1 MFSRSHVL
9 TPNHVLMFS
18 CLNKNPCS
26 YILMSLKKH
35 VPPFSCLKKTC
46 KTTIRIVSLHNKSPF
61 RDTEWP
67 FRVTEWPFRV
77 TEWSFRVTEQTFKY
91 SYKEK

>member
-1 MFSRSHVL
+1 MFSYLKKNMFLCSHV
-9 TPNHVLMFS
+9 F
-18 CLNKNPCS
+18 
-26 YILMSLKKH
+26 KKTY
-35 VPPFSCLKKTC
+35 PPFSCLKKTC

-61 RDTEWP
+61 RVTEWP

-77 TEWSFRVTEQTFKY
+77 TEQTFKY

>member
-1 MFSRSHVL
+1 
-9 TPNHVLMFS
+9 MFS
-18 CLNKNPCS
+18 CLKKN
-26 YILMSLKKH
+26 MS
-35 VPPFSCLKKTC
+35 PPFSCLKKTC

>member
-1 MFSRSHVL
+1 
-9 TPNHVLMFS
+9 MFS
-18 CLNKNPCS
+18 CLK
-26 YILMSLKKH
+26 KKH

-91 SYKEK
+91 SYK

>member
-1 MFSRSHVL
+1 
-9 TPNHVLMFS
+9 MFS
-18 CLNKNPCS
+18 CLKKNMFLCSHVFKKTCS
-26 YILMSLKKH
+26 YVLMSLKKH

-77 TEWSFRVTEQTFKY
+77 TEQTFKY

>member
-1 MFSRSHVL
+1 
-9 TPNHVLMFS
+9 MFS
-18 CLNKNPCS
+18 CLKKPMSSCSHVLKKTCS
-26 YILMSLKKH
+26 YVLMSLKKH

-77 TEWSFRVTEQTFKY
+77 TEQTFKY

>member
-1 MFSRSHVL
+1 
-9 TPNHVLMFS
+9 MFS
-18 CLNKNPCS
+18 CLKKN
-26 YILMSLKKH
+26 MSPRSL
-35 VPPFSCLKKTC
+35 VLKKTC

-61 RDTEWP
+61 RVTEWP

>member
-1 MFSRSHVL
+1 MFL
-9 TPNHVLMFS
+9 
-18 CLNKNPCS
+18 CS
-26 YILMSLKKH
+26 LVLKKH

-77 TEWSFRVTEQTFKY
+77 TEWSFRVTEWSFRVTEQTFKY

>member
-1 MFSRSHVL
+1 MFSYLKKNMFLCSHV
-9 TPNHVLMFS
+9 F
-18 CLNKNPCS
+18 
-26 YILMSLKKH
+26 KKTY
-35 VPPFSCLKKTC
+35 PPFSCLKKTC

-77 TEWSFRVTEQTFKY
+77 TEQTFKY

>member
-1 MFSRSHVL
+1 
-9 TPNHVLMFS
+9 MFS

-26 YILMSLKKH
+26 PVLMSLKKH
-35 VPPFSCLKKTC
+35 APTFSCLKKTC

-77 TEWSFRVTEQTFKY
+77 TEQTFKY

>member
-1 MFSRSHVL
+1 MFSYLKKNMFLCSHVFKKNMFL
-9 TPNHVLMFS
+9 CSHVF
-18 CLNKNPCS
+18 
-26 YILMSLKKH
+26 KKTY
-35 VPPFSCLKKTC
+35 PPFSCLKKTC
-46 KTTIRIVSLHNKSPF
+46 KTTIIIVSLHNKSPF

-77 TEWSFRVTEQTFKY
+77 TEWSFSVTEQTFKY

>member
-1 MFSRSHVL
+1 MPPRSLV
-9 TPNHVLMFS
+9 
-18 CLNKNPCS
+18 
-26 YILMSLKKH
+26 
-35 VPPFSCLKKTC
+35 LKKTC

-67 FRVTEWPFRV
+67 FRVTEW
-77 TEWSFRVTEQTFKY
+77 SFRVTEQTFKY

>member
-1 MFSRSHVL
+1 MKKL
-9 TPNHVLMFS
+9 IQNHKGGIITDRKS
-18 CLNKNPCS
+18 
-26 YILMSLKKH
+26 
-35 VPPFSCLKKTC
+35 LKKTC

-91 SYKEK
+91 SFKEK

>member
-1 MFSRSHVL
+1 MIKKTLNPYRCKDCSKKTCPHVPMSFQK
-9 TPNHVLMFS
+9 T
-18 CLNKNPCS
+18 CS
-26 YILMSLKKH
+26 YVLMSLKKH
-35 VPPFSCLKKTC
+35 ASPFSCLKKTC

-77 TEWSFRVTEQTFKY
+77 TEWPFRVTE
-91 SYKEK
+91 

>member
-1 MFSRSHVL
+1 MFSCL
-9 TPNHVLMFS
+9 NKNHVLMFS

-26 YILMSLKKH
+26 PVPMSLKKH

-77 TEWSFRVTEQTFKY
+77 TEQTFKY

>member
-1 MFSRSHVL
+1 
-9 TPNHVLMFS
+9 MFS
-18 CLNKNPCS
+18 CLNKNMSSCS
-26 YILMSLKKH
+26 H
-35 VPPFSCLKKTC
+35 VLTKTC

>member
-1 MFSRSHVL
+1 
-9 TPNHVLMFS
+9 MFS
-18 CLNKNPCS
+18 CLKKNMPPR
-26 YILMSLKKH
+26 SL
-35 VPPFSCLKKTC
+35 VLKKTC

-77 TEWSFRVTEQTFKY
+77 TEWPFRDTEQTFKY

>member
-1 MFSRSHVL
+1 MFSCHNKNMFLCSHVL
-9 TPNHVLMFS
+9 KKTYP
-18 CLNKNPCS
+18 PR
-26 YILMSLKKH
+26 SL
-35 VPPFSCLKKTC
+35 VLKKTC

>member
-1 MFSRSHVL
+1 
-9 TPNHVLMFS
+9 MFS

-26 YILMSLKKH
+26 PVPMSLKKH

-67 FRVTEWPFRV
+67 FRDTEWPFRV
-77 TEWSFRVTEQTFKY
+77 TEWPFRVTEQTFKY